1 MTKTTAS
8 SEPSRYF
15 GHDHV
20 TVIQPRS
27 RLASLDLRELWAFRD
42 LLGAFVARD
51 VRVRYQETLL
61 GVAWALLRPLLPMV
75 ILTVVFGRLAR
86 LPSEGV
92 PYSLFVLSGLI
103 PWGFFA
109 ASVQAAAESIVGSQ
123 GLVSKIYFPRL
134 ILPLTPVGVACF
146 DLLVGLMV
154 LLVAKAIFH
163 PAQWGSL
170 LWLPVAFAALL
181 LAALGP
187 ALLMS
192 ALTAVFRDLRHVMPL
207 LLQAW
212 MFLTPIVFP
221 VGLVPERWRALAFLN
236 PMAGPVELF
245 RAAVLGRSPD
255 LGGVG
260 LSLLAGALLLGLAG
274 VFFARTEDLLA
285 DVV

>member
-1 MTKTTAS
+1 MTSTP
-8 SEPSRYF
+8 EPSRYF

-20 TVIQPRS
+20 TVIEPRG

-92 PYSLFVLSGLI
+92 PYALFVLSGLI

-154 LLVAKAIFH
+154 LVVAKAIFQPVH
-163 PAQWGSL
+163 WGYL
-170 LWLPVAFAALL
+170 LWLPAAVLSLL
-181 LAALGP
+181 LAGLGP
-187 ALLMS
+187 ALLLS
-192 ALTAVFRDLRHVMPL
+192 SLTAVFRDLRHVTPL

-221 VGLVPERWRALAFLN
+221 VGLVPARWRALAFLN

-245 RAAVLGRSPD
+245 RAAVIGRAPD
-255 LGGVG
+255 LGGVA
-260 LSLLAGALLLGLAG
+260 LSLLVGVLLLALAGA
-274 VFFARTEDLLA
+274 FFARTEDVLA